1 MELVDKY
8 YAVLLHGARVGTLY
22 QRGDHTRFV
31 FSERYLEDPARPVL
45 GLRLE
50 ERLRKLYAAVLRVPP
65 WFSNLLPEGPLRQW
79 IADDR
84 GVSAD
89 REMELLAKVGRDL
102 PGAVQV
108 IHATGHDSES
118 GTTPEWPTEFVRQ
131 DRGSAARNAG
141 IWRFSLAGVALKFSM
156 LARGDRL
163 TVPAVGDRG
172 DWLVKFPDYQFAE
185 VPRNE
190 HATMLLAGAVGIE
203 VPEIRLVHRDELD
216 GLPTRMWPNA
226 EQWAYAVKRFD
237 RHPDDRRI
245 AVHIE
250 DFAQVRDVYPHQKY
264 RGSFETVAAL
274 AYRGRDLLALRE
286 FTRRLAFSV
295 LVGNGDAH
303 LKNWSLIYPDRRVP
317 TLSPAYDLVSTFL
330 YREEDEGPEDLG
342 LSFGGSRRFDKVGL
356 GSFALLEKQLDQRFG
371 HSGAALTD
379 VVVDLADRLVAAWP
393 QHREA
398 MRDRGMAVDVLDTW
412 IRTRAGAL
420 RRG

>member
-1 MELVDKY
+1 
-8 YAVLLHGARVGTLY
+8 
-22 QRGDHTRFV
+22 
-31 FSERYLEDPARPVL
+31 
-45 GLRLE
+45 
-50 ERLRKLYAAVLRVPP
+50 
-65 WFSNLLPEGPLRQW
+65 
-79 IADDR
+79 
-84 GVSAD
+84 
-89 REMELLAKVGRDL
+89 
-102 PGAVQV
+102 
-108 IHATGHDSES
+108 
-118 GTTPEWPTEFVRQ
+118 
-131 DRGSAARNAG
+131 
-141 IWRFSLAGVALKFSM
+141 
-156 LARGDRL
+156 
-163 TVPAVGDRG
+163 
-172 DWLVKFPDYQFAE
+172 LVKFPDYQFAD

-203 VPEIRLVHRDELD
+203 VPEVRLVHRDELD
-216 GLPTRMWPNA
+216 GLPARMWPNA

-250 DFAQVRDVYPHQKY
+250 DFAQVRDVYPRQKY

-274 AYRGRDLLALRE
+274 AYRGRDLTALRE

-330 YREEDEGPEDLG
+330 YREEGDGPEDLG
-342 LSFGGSRRFDKVGL
+342 LTFGGSRRFDQVGL
-356 GSFALLEKQLDQRFG
+356 GTFAMLEKRLDQQFG

-398 MRDRGMAVDVLDTW
+398 MQDRGMAVDVLDTW